1 VKERKG
7 KQNREEGKKRE
18 ENRKKKGEE
27 AGIKTTQLKVRKNI
41 EAKASI

>member
-27 AGIKTTQLKVRKNI
+27 AGIKTTQLKARKNI
-41 EAKASI
+41 EVKASI